1 MVREFRMINRYI
13 KYIEY
18 IYKNILGSF
27 ENV

>member
-18 IYKNILGSF
+18 IYKNILESF